1 MKRFFVLA
9 AVCAAPLAHAHVTV
23 DPRQAP
29 AGAWQ
34 RLAFRVGH
42 GCEGSATTAITV
54 QIPDGVIGAKPMPK
68 PGWTITTTE
77 GKLATP
83 VQSHGKPVTTR
94 VAEIS
99 WRGGPLPDAWYDE
112 FVMQV
117 KLPDAPG
124 RYAFKVGQAC
134 EKGRVDWVEIPAPG
148 AHADAPAPVLEV
160 LAPENGMSGMPGMA
174 HHH

>member
-1 MKRFFVLA
+1 MKRLCVLA
-9 AVCAAPLAHAHVTV
+9 AFCAAPLAHAHVTI
-23 DPRQAP
+23 DPPGAP

-54 QIPDGVIGAKPMPK
+54 QIPDGVTGAKPMPK
-68 PGWTITTTE
+68 PGWTIAMLE
-77 GKLATP
+77 AKLAEP
-83 VQSHGKPVTTR
+83 VQSHGKPVTTK
-94 VAEIS
+94 VAEIT

-117 KLPDAPG
+117 KLPDTPG
-124 RYAFKVGQAC
+124 RFAFKVGQVC
-134 EKGRVDWVEIPAPG
+134 EKGRVDWVEMPAAG
-148 AHADAPAPVLEV
+148 ARASAPAPVLEV
-160 LAPENGMSGMPGMA
+160 LPLEAGMV